1 MARPEAAR
9 RVRPT
14 YARTLLHQSADLQTH
29 TMVGT
34 KSDAGIMIRT
44 VREILGMAHNMP
56 SAPPCFSPRRQ
67 SPRRSPFPRKSGQ
80 RGRVSVSMLEI
91 YGNKIY
97 DLSVLAAARASW
109 TNSQREGYIADSVY
123 W

>member
-1 MARPEAAR
+1 VHTHHPL
-9 RVRPT
+9 RVG
-14 YARTLLHQSADLQTH
+14 LHQSVDSQTH

-44 VREILGMAHNMP
+44 VRTILDMVHSMP
-56 SAPPCFSPRRQ
+56 SVSSTPRSFSPRRQ
-67 SPRRSPFPRKSGQ
+67 SPRRSPCPRKSGQ

-97 DLSVLAAARASW
+97 DLSVRAAADTVVWHRW
-109 TNSQREGYIADSVY
+109 SVDR
-123 W
+123 